1 MNGRNSRANTY
12 EDAET
17 PNEPPPPYTEVASP
31 SEVVTE
37 ANFNRP
43 FAALNQTTPSRNSAP
58 GQAPYR
64 PPQAPQMPPQP
75 PQMPPRPPQNRPPS
89 NSSYPGNRQNTYSR
103 QSSGSRPQV
112 PWVYPQG
119 YWCPKCNNTGRK
131 LKNGLSCQ
139 DCYGRFAHQ
148 NASVYRSYP
157 TYNYPTY
164 NYPAQPNAAP
174 LVLSPGD
181 PRIGGTLCGRCRGR
195 GLLDDLL
202 GEYTCTTCKGI
213 GRLL

>member
-1 MNGRNSRANTY
+1 MNGRDSRTNTY
-12 EDAET
+12 QDSET

-37 ANFNRP
+37 TNFNRP
-43 FAALNQTTPSRNSAP
+43 FAALNQTTPSGNSAP

-64 PPQAPQMPPQP
+64 PPQAPQMPP
-75 PQMPPRPPQNRPPS
+75 RPPQNRPPS
-89 NSSYPGNRQNTYSR
+89 SSSYPGNRQNTYSR

-119 YWCPKCNNTGRK
+119 YWCPKCNNTGIK

-139 DCYGRFAHQ
+139 DCYSRFAHQ
-148 NASVYRSYP
+148 NASVYQSYP

-164 NYPAQPNAAP
+164 NYPTYNYPTQPNAAP
-174 LVLSPGD
+174 LVLRPGD

-195 GLLDDLL
+195 GLLGDLL